1 MTRSRHRPRRGSPV
15 LLLLALLFFVT
26 GLSRVGMGVVGAL
39 AQDGSLPAHIAES
52 DASDSVADATR
63 DPGDLFAAL
72 QIRDAE
78 IRAREQRLDERA
90 AELRSAQEQL
100 QEQLNRLAEA
110 EAQLAATLHRTETAA
125 EDDLRHLTIVFENMK
140 PAQASEL
147 FSQMDVEFA
156 AGFIGRLR
164 PEFAG
169 EVMSALDPVIA
180 YGISA
185 VLAGRNARAPRN

>member
-1 MTRSRHRPRRGSPV
+1 MTLGRLQRRRGSPV

-26 GLSRVGMGVVGAL
+26 GLSRVGMGVVAAF
-39 AQDGSLPAHIAES
+39 AQDSSFPAPIAES
-52 DASDSVADATR
+52 DAADSDADINR
-63 DPGDLFAAL
+63 EPGDLFAAL

-78 IRAREQRLDERA
+78 IRAREHRLDERA
-90 AELRSAQEQL
+90 AELRSAQAQL

-125 EDDLRHLTIVFENMK
+125 EDDLRHLTVVFENMK

-164 PEFAG
+164 PDFAG

-185 VLAGRNARAPRN
+185 VLAGRNARTPRN